1 MKRFFSDEGKRD
13 YIFLVDEAHNLLD
26 RGRSMYSATLKKESF
41 LVMKHLVADVD
52 NIMAKALERCNKELL
67 ALKRQCTNYIIDPPI
82 EEFVKKLLR
91 LTSAIE
97 DFLEENE
104 DSDAHREVLDFYFEV
119 SHFNMIYELLDDK
132 YVIYTQQEEDGDFS
146 VNLFNVDP
154 SNNLGGCMQRGRS
167 SILFSATLLPIQYYK
182 KLLGGTKEDYEVYVK
197 STFNP
202 AKKGLFIGNDVTSK
216 YTRRNDN
223 EYRTIALYI
232 DKITS
237 ERTGNYMIFFPS
249 HSFLKNVLTIY
260 QTEFK
265 RKNVECLV
273 QETGMS
279 EEKREEF
286 LHRFEGNTE
295 CCLEEQIHFDIEIEE
310 ETTLLG
316 FCVMGGL
323 FSEGID
329 LKNDALIGAII
340 VGTGVPQVCNENEI
354 IKNYFDG
361 SEGYGFDYAYRYPG
375 MNKVLQAAG
384 RVIRTHDD
392 VGIVAL
398 LDERFLTSG
407 YQKMFPREWEHFD
420 VVSKDLVSKRV
431 ERFWNEWLF

>member
-1 MKRFFSDEGKRD
+1 
-13 YIFLVDEAHNLLD
+13 
-26 RGRSMYSATLKKESF
+26 
-41 LVMKHLVADVD
+41 
-52 NIMAKALERCNKELL
+52 
-67 ALKRQCTNYIIDPPI
+67 
-82 EEFVKKLLR
+82 
-91 LTSAIE
+91 
-97 DFLEENE
+97 
-104 DSDAHREVLDFYFEV
+104 
-119 SHFNMIYELLDDK
+119 
-132 YVIYTQQEEDGDFS
+132 
-146 VNLFNVDP
+146 
-154 SNNLGGCMQRGRS
+154 MQRGRS

-182 KLLGGTKEDYEVYVK
+182 KLLGGTKEDYEVYAK

-237 ERTGNYMIFFPS
+237 ERTGNYMVFFPS

-260 QTEFK
+260 QTEFR

-398 LDERFLTSG
+398 LDERFLTSS